1 MLIYLLFKKISP
13 NKLTQLNKT
22 KTLSFSLLKLKGKL
36 IETDPKLLLVLGLTI
51 LTNLLSKL
59 RKITKK
65 KVHQN
70 RSVSIEKLLKNKFN
84 NSAQDIMK
92 LIVHLKI

>member
-1 MLIYLLFKKISP
+1 MLIYLSFKKISP

-36 IETDPKLLLVLGLTI
+36 IETDPKLLLVLDLTI

-70 RSVSIEKLLKNKFN
+70 RFVSIEKLQKNKLN
-84 NSAQDIMK
+84 NSVQDIIR

>member
-1 MLIYLLFKKISP
+1 MLIYLSFKKISP

-70 RSVSIEKLLKNKFN
+70 RFVSIEKLQKNKLN
-84 NSAQDIMK
+84 NSVQDIMK

>member
-1 MLIYLLFKKISP
+1 MLICLLLKKISP

-22 KTLSFSLLKLKGKL
+22 KTLSSSLLKLKGKL
-36 IETDPKLLLVLGLTI
+36 IEVDPKLLLVLDLI
-51 LTNLLSKL
+51 ISTNLLSKL
-59 RKITKK
+59 RKITRK

-70 RSVSIEKLLKNKFN
+70 RSLLIEKLQKNKLN
-84 NSAQDIMK
+84 NSVQDITK

>member
-1 MLIYLLFKKISP
+1 MLTYLLLKKISP
-13 NKLTQLNKT
+13 KKLTQLNKT

-36 IETDPKLLLVLGLTI
+36 IEIDPKLLLVLDLTI

-59 RKITKK
+59 IKITKK

-70 RSVSIEKLLKNKFN
+70 RSISIEKLQKNKLN
-84 NSAQDIMK
+84 NSAQDITK